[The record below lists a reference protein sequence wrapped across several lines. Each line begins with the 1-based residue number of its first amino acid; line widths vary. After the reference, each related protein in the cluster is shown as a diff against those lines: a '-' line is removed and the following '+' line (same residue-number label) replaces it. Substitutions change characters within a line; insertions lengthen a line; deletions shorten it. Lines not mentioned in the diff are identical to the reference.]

1 MEYYIYN
8 CPLFVLNDPTSEEVN
23 LPELAADI
31 ENLLPPRLF
40 TEIDVIYFGEFPTL
54 NGKNAAYSNGAI
66 YIDNSEPTNYD
77 ILENVVHEIAHSL
90 EPKYGSFIY
99 DENLKNEFLGKRK
112 RLRSILEQNGF
123 EIPEKFYLY
132 TEYNRLFDEFLSETV
147 GYPTLVSLTMG
158 LFASPYG
165 ATSLQEYYA
174 NGFEKYFLDS
184 PQAVRKVSPVLYKKI
199 EEIFNDEE

>member
-66 YIDNSEPTNYD
+66 YIDNSESTNYD
-77 ILENVVHEIAHSL
+77 ILENVVHEVAHSL
-90 EPKYGSFIY
+90 EPKFGSFIY

-112 RLRSILEQNGF
+112 RLKSILEQYGF

-199 EEIFNDEE
+199 EKIFNDEE

>member
-66 YIDNSEPTNYD
+66 YIDNSESTNYD
-77 ILENVVHEIAHSL
+77 ILENVVHEVAHSL
-90 EPKYGSFIY
+90 EPKFGSFIY

-112 RLRSILEQNGF
+112 RLKSILEQNGF

>member
-8 CPLFVLNDPTSEEVN
+8 CPLFVLNDPTSEEVD

-66 YIDNSEPTNYD
+66 YIDNSESTNYD
-77 ILENVVHEIAHSL
+77 ILENVVHEVAHSL
-90 EPKYGSFIY
+90 EPKFGSFIY

-112 RLRSILEQNGF
+112 RLKSILEQNGF